1 MHRLGWVPL
10 LRQVL
15 AGACPAAC
23 SAGWLRPPPPLPH
36 AALGLL
42 PPAALAGLPAGV
54 RAAHSRPAAARQ
66 DYVSLNNIA
75 DPGATSQVRGTP
87 RGRLRCAPAGSN
99 GAPLST
105 ALPGR

>member
-10 LRQVL
+10 LRHAL

-23 SAGWLRPPPPLPH
+23 SAGWLRPSPPPH

-75 DPGATSQVRGTP
+75 DNPGATSQVRGTP
-87 RGRLRCAPAGSN
+87 RGRLRCAPAGGD

-105 ALPGR
+105 ASPGR

>member
-10 LRQVL
+10 LRHAL

-23 SAGWLRPPPPLPH
+23 SAGWLRPSPPPH

-42 PPAALAGLPAGV
+42 PP
-54 RAAHSRPAAARQ
+54 AAHSRPAAARQ

-75 DPGATSQVRGTP
+75 DNPGATSQVRGTP
-87 RGRLRCAPAGSN
+87 RGRLRCAPAGGD

-105 ALPGR
+105 ASPGR